1 MRSGPPL
8 SSHPNAANHA
18 PGQPLT
24 RLAEMFFS
32 ESETILGRIRDHLT
46 AWRTGRPS
54 AELLAAMRGE
64 FHALKNGAAA
74 AGFDDISAL
83 SHSVENLLAQSG
95 DVAAAGVAAAGV
107 DSDDAAA
114 DDTDSDDA
122 PADDVALLNLLEEVH
137 DGLVADLGF
146 VPAASREH
154 VQSLNSLVALLLSGE
169 GQTESAKP
177 PPPVVSVSTFNDG
190 LPQLRDIARAAAV
203 QGGRQVVVSLSGGDV
218 EVERR
223 VLESMMAPFE
233 HLIRGSVKHGIES
246 AEQRAASGKTAVG
259 RISIA
264 VAQRDAELV
273 IEYSDDGR
281 GLDGEKLAARAV
293 QTGMTYNAGEVG
305 EAHFLQIITQP
316 DTTETEN
323 SGGGLEGVCRA
334 VCEFGGL
341 LAVKSEKTKGIRF
354 QIQLPAA
361 PGGYRERMLLVAVGK
376 YRFAIPAY
384 TIERVMRIQKEEV
397 VTHAERMYV
406 SVGGRQIPIVNLA
419 EQLGEQAEPDTS
431 REQPT
436 ALLVLIRLGDR
447 IAAFEVDGF
456 HDVIPVILRPPGAQL
471 ASIRGVVGVGVLA
484 DSSMAV
490 VLDPGAFIERGLL
503 EHHGLT
509 RFPLSDF
516 GLGQGVVDGGEHPA
530 STPAEQVPAEQ
541 VPAAG
546 SVAES
551 AAKSAAEK
559 TMRVVVLETTPGPPA
574 PLPPLVIPAGRVAAI
589 VDAVELQPSGREH
602 QWICGEFHWRGFRV
616 PVINAAAAFGAAR
629 EIDGET
635 DGETVVEQTQPG
647 GYSVILWSLKGE
659 RADGFF
665 ALTSAGPPRAIE
677 IDARPAAAP
686 SATGEQP
693 DNVLGYVALDGRI
706 GIIPDLENLARGIFH
721 DR

>member
-1 MRSGPPL
+1 
-8 SSHPNAANHA
+8 
-18 PGQPLT
+18 
-24 RLAEMFFS
+24 MFFS

-95 DVAAAGVAAAGV
+95 DVVAADVAADDV
-107 DSDDAAA
+107 DSDDADSDDAA
-114 DDTDSDDA
+114 VDDTDSDDA

-169 GQTESAKP
+169 AQTESAKP

-203 QGGRQVVVSLSGGDV
+203 QGGRQVVVSLAGGDV

-246 AEQRAASGKTAVG
+246 AEQRAASGKTAIG

-316 DTTETEN
+316 DTTETAN

-341 LAVKSEKTKGIRF
+341 LAMKSEKTKGIHF

-419 EQLGEQAEPDTS
+419 EQLGEQAEPDMS

-509 RFPLSDF
+509 RFPLGDF

-530 STPAEQVPAEQ
+530 SAPAAQVTAEQVPAEQ
-541 VPAAG
+541 VPATGA
-546 SVAES
+546 
-551 AAKSAAEK
+551 AAEK

-616 PVINAAAAFGAAR
+616 PVINAAAAFGAAH
-629 EIDGET
+629 ETDSETDGET
-635 DGETVVEQTQPG
+635 GDESGGETVVEQTQPG

-686 SATGEQP
+686 SAAGEQP

>member
-1 MRSGPPL
+1 
-8 SSHPNAANHA
+8 
-18 PGQPLT
+18 
-24 RLAEMFFS
+24 MFFS

-54 AELLAAMRGE
+54 AELLAAMRNE

-95 DVAAAGVAAAGV
+95 DVVVADVAAADA
-107 DSDDAAA
+107 DSDDADSDDAPA
-114 DDTDSDDA
+114 DDADSDDA

-169 GQTESAKP
+169 AQTESAKP

-259 RISIA
+259 RISIS

-316 DTTETEN
+316 DTTETAN
-323 SGGGLEGVCRA
+323 SGGRLEGVCRA

-341 LAVKSEKTKGIRF
+341 LAMKSEKTKGIRF

-376 YRFAIPAY
+376 SRFAIPAY

-406 SVGGRQIPIVNLA
+406 SVGGRQIPIINLA
-419 EQLGEQAEPDTS
+419 EQLGEQAEPDMS

-509 RFPLSDF
+509 RFPLGDF

-530 STPAEQVPAEQ
+530 STPAAQVPAEQ
-541 VPAAG
+541 VPAT
-546 SVAES
+546 ES
-551 AAKSAAEK
+551 STEK
-559 TMRVVVLETTPGPPA
+559 TMRVVVLETSGPSA
-574 PLPPLVIPAGRVAAI
+574 PLAPLVIPAGRVAAI
-589 VDAVELQPSGREH
+589 IDAVELQPSGREH

-616 PVINAAAAFGAAR
+616 PVINAAAAFAAA
-629 EIDGET
+629 DET
-635 DGETVVEQTQPG
+635 DGETGDETGGETADETVGKTVIEQTQPG

-665 ALTSAGPPRAIE
+665 ALTSAGPPRAVE

>member
-1 MRSGPPL
+1 
-8 SSHPNAANHA
+8 
-18 PGQPLT
+18 
-24 RLAEMFFS
+24 MFFS
-32 ESETILGRIRDHLT
+32 ESETILGRIHDHLT

-95 DVAAAGVAAAGV
+95 DVVGADVAAADV
-107 DSDDAAA
+107 DSDDA
-114 DDTDSDDA
+114 DSDDA

-169 GQTESAKP
+169 AQTESAKP

-203 QGGRQVVVSLSGGDV
+203 QGGRQVVVSLAGGDV

-259 RISIA
+259 RISIS

-316 DTTETEN
+316 DTTETAN

-341 LAVKSEKTKGIRF
+341 LAMKSEKTKGIRF

-419 EQLGEQAEPDTS
+419 EQLGEQAEQAEPDMS

-509 RFPLSDF
+509 RFPLGDF

-530 STPAEQVPAEQ
+530 STPAAQVPAEQ
-541 VPAAG
+541 VPAAPA
-546 SVAES
+546 AE
-551 AAKSAAEK
+551 SAAEK
-559 TMRVVVLETTPGPPA
+559 TMRVVVLETTPGPPP
-574 PLPPLVIPAGRVAAI
+574 PLAPLVIPAGRVAAI

-629 EIDGET
+629 ETDSETGDETDGET
-635 DGETVVEQTQPG
+635 GNETVVEQTQPG

-659 RADGFF
+659 QADGFF

-693 DNVLGYVALDGRI
+693 NNVLGYVALDGGI

>member
-1 MRSGPPL
+1 
-8 SSHPNAANHA
+8 
-18 PGQPLT
+18 
-24 RLAEMFFS
+24 MFFS
-32 ESETILGRIRDHLT
+32 ESETILGRIHDHLT

-95 DVAAAGVAAAGV
+95 DVVAADVASADV
-107 DSDDAAA
+107 DSDDADSDDVPA

-169 GQTESAKP
+169 AQTESAKP

-259 RISIA
+259 RISIS

-316 DTTETEN
+316 DTTETAN

-341 LAVKSEKTKGIRF
+341 LAMKSEKTKGIRF

-419 EQLGEQAEPDTS
+419 EQLGEQAERAEPDTS

-509 RFPLSDF
+509 RFPLGDF

-629 EIDGET
+629 ETDSETGET
-635 DGETVVEQTQPG
+635 DDETGGETVVEQTQPG

-693 DNVLGYVALDGRI
+693 NNVLGYVALDGGI

>member
-1 MRSGPPL
+1 
-8 SSHPNAANHA
+8 
-18 PGQPLT
+18 
-24 RLAEMFFS
+24 MFFS

-95 DVAAAGVAAAGV
+95 DVVAADVAAADV
-107 DSDDAAA
+107 DSDDADSDDAA
-114 DDTDSDDA
+114 VDDTDSDDA

-169 GQTESAKP
+169 AQTESAKP

-259 RISIA
+259 RISIS

-316 DTTETEN
+316 DTTETAN

-341 LAVKSEKTKGIRF
+341 LAMKSEKTKGIRF

-419 EQLGEQAEPDTS
+419 EQLGEQAEPDKS

-509 RFPLSDF
+509 RFPLGDF

-530 STPAEQVPAEQ
+530 STPAEQVPA
-541 VPAAG
+541 
-546 SVAES
+546 AES
-551 AAKSAAEK
+551 AAQVPATGAAAEK
-559 TMRVVVLETTPGPPA
+559 TMRVVVLETTPGPPP

-616 PVINAAAAFGAAR
+616 PVINAAAAFGAAD
-629 EIDGET
+629 ETDSETGDET
-635 DGETVVEQTQPG
+635 DGETSVEQTQPG

-693 DNVLGYVALDGRI
+693 NNVLGYVALDGYT

>member
-1 MRSGPPL
+1 
-8 SSHPNAANHA
+8 
-18 PGQPLT
+18 
-24 RLAEMFFS
+24 MFFS
-32 ESETILGRIRDHLT
+32 ESETILGRIHDHLT

-95 DVAAAGVAAAGV
+95 DVVGADV
-107 DSDDAAA
+107 DSDDIDSDDVPA
-114 DDTDSDDA
+114 DDADSDDA

-169 GQTESAKP
+169 AQTESAKP

-203 QGGRQVVVSLSGGDV
+203 QGGRQVVVSLAGGDV

-246 AEQRAASGKTAVG
+246 AEQRAASGKMAVG

-316 DTTETEN
+316 DTTETAN

-341 LAVKSEKTKGIRF
+341 LAMKSEKTKGIRF

-397 VTHAERMYV
+397 VTHAERMHV

-419 EQLGEQAEPDTS
+419 EQLGEQAEPDMS
-431 REQPT
+431 RET

-509 RFPLSDF
+509 RFPLGDF

-530 STPAEQVPAEQ
+530 STPAAQVAVEQVPATG
-541 VPAAG
+541 AAT
-546 SVAES
+546 E
-551 AAKSAAEK
+551 SAAEK

-616 PVINAAAAFGAAR
+616 PVINAAAAFAAAD
-629 EIDGET
+629 ETGSETDGET
-635 DGETVVEQTQPG
+635 GDESGDETVVEQTQPG

-686 SATGEQP
+686 SATGKQP
-693 DNVLGYVALDGRI
+693 DNVLGYVALDGYT
-706 GIIPDLENLARGIFH
+706 GIIPDLEKLARGIFH

>member
-1 MRSGPPL
+1 
-8 SSHPNAANHA
+8 
-18 PGQPLT
+18 
-24 RLAEMFFS
+24 MFFS

-95 DVAAAGVAAAGV
+95 DVVGADVAADDM
-107 DSDDAAA
+107 DSDDVPA
-114 DDTDSDDA
+114 DDADSDDA

-169 GQTESAKP
+169 GAQTESAK

-223 VLESMMAPFE
+223 VLESMMVPFE

-259 RISIA
+259 RISIS

-316 DTTETEN
+316 DTTETAN

-341 LAVKSEKTKGIRF
+341 LAMKSEKTKGIRF

-361 PGGYRERMLLVAVGK
+361 PGGYRERMLLVAVGQ

-419 EQLGEQAEPDTS
+419 EQLGERAESDMS

-447 IAAFEVDGF
+447 VAAFEVDGF

-509 RFPLSDF
+509 RFPLGDF

-530 STPAEQVPAEQ
+530 SAPAAQVPAEQ
-541 VPAAG
+541 VPATGA
-546 SVAES
+546 ATES
-551 AAKSAAEK
+551 SAEK
-559 TMRVVVLETTPGPPA
+559 TMRVVVLETTPGPPP

-616 PVINAAAAFGAAR
+616 PVINAAAAFAAAD
-629 EIDGET
+629 ETNGETADET
-635 DGETVVEQTQPG
+635 DGETGDETADETVGETADETGDQTSNEQTQPG

-665 ALTSAGPPRAIE
+665 ALTSAGPPRAVE

-686 SATGEQP
+686 SAAGEQP

>member
-1 MRSGPPL
+1 
-8 SSHPNAANHA
+8 
-18 PGQPLT
+18 
-24 RLAEMFFS
+24 MFFS

-54 AELLAAMRGE
+54 AELLAAMRNE

-95 DVAAAGVAAAGV
+95 DVVVADVAAADA
-107 DSDDAAA
+107 DSDDADSDDAPA
-114 DDTDSDDA
+114 DDADSDDA

-169 GQTESAKP
+169 AQTESAKP

-259 RISIA
+259 RISIS

-316 DTTETEN
+316 DTTETAN

-354 QIQLPAA
+354 QIQLPAT

-419 EQLGEQAEPDTS
+419 EQLGEQAEPDMS

-509 RFPLSDF
+509 RFPLGDF
-516 GLGQGVVDGGEHPA
+516 GLGQGVVDGGEHLA
-530 STPAEQVPAEQ
+530 SAPAEQVPAEQ
-541 VPAAG
+541 VSAT
-546 SVAES
+546 ES
-551 AAKSAAEK
+551 SAEK
-559 TMRVVVLETTPGPPA
+559 TMRVVVLEPPGPSA
-574 PLPPLVIPAGRVAAI
+574 PLVIPAGRVAAI
-589 VDAVELQPSGREH
+589 IDAVELQPSGREH

-616 PVINAAAAFGAAR
+616 PVINAAAAFAAA
-629 EIDGET
+629 D
-635 DGETVVEQTQPG
+635 ETVSETVIEQTQPG

-665 ALTSAGPPRAIE
+665 ALTSAGPPRAVE

-686 SATGEQP
+686 SAAGEQP
-693 DNVLGYVALDGRI
+693 DNVLGYVALDDRI

-721 DR
+721 DH

>member
-1 MRSGPPL
+1 
-8 SSHPNAANHA
+8 
-18 PGQPLT
+18 
-24 RLAEMFFS
+24 MFFS
-32 ESETILGRIRDHLT
+32 ESETILGRIHDHLT

-95 DVAAAGVAAAGV
+95 DVVAADVAAADV
-107 DSDDAAA
+107 DSDDADSDDVPV

-169 GQTESAKP
+169 AQTESAKP

-259 RISIA
+259 RISIS

-316 DTTETEN
+316 DTTETAN

-341 LAVKSEKTKGIRF
+341 LAMKSEKTKGIRF

-419 EQLGEQAEPDTS
+419 EQLGEQAEPDKS

-530 STPAEQVPAEQ
+530 STPVAQVAAEQVPAESDAQ
-541 VPAAG
+541 VPATGA
-546 SVAES
+546 
-551 AAKSAAEK
+551 AAEK
-559 TMRVVVLETTPGPPA
+559 TMRVVVLETTPGPSP
-574 PLPPLVIPAGRVAAI
+574 PLAPLVIPAGRVAAI

-629 EIDGET
+629 ETDGET
-635 DGETVVEQTQPG
+635 GDETVVEQAQPG

-693 DNVLGYVALDGRI
+693 NNVLGYVALDGGI

>member
-1 MRSGPPL
+1 
-8 SSHPNAANHA
+8 
-18 PGQPLT
+18 
-24 RLAEMFFS
+24 MFFS

-54 AELLAAMRGE
+54 AELLAAMRNE

-95 DVAAAGVAAAGV
+95 DVVVADVAAADA
-107 DSDDAAA
+107 DSDDADSDDAPA
-114 DDTDSDDA
+114 DDADSDDA

-169 GQTESAKP
+169 AQTESAKP

-259 RISIA
+259 RISIS

-316 DTTETEN
+316 DTTETAN
-323 SGGGLEGVCRA
+323 SGGRLEGVCRA

-341 LAVKSEKTKGIRF
+341 LAMKSEKTKGIRF

-376 YRFAIPAY
+376 SRFAIPAY

-406 SVGGRQIPIVNLA
+406 SVGGRQIPIINLA
-419 EQLGEQAEPDTS
+419 EQLGEQAEPDMS

-509 RFPLSDF
+509 RFPLGDF

-530 STPAEQVPAEQ
+530 STPAAQVPAEQ
-541 VPAAG
+541 VPAAPA
-546 SVAES
+546 AE
-551 AAKSAAEK
+551 SAAEK
-559 TMRVVVLETTPGPPA
+559 TMRVVVLETTPA
-574 PLPPLVIPAGRVAAI
+574 PLAPLVIPAGRVAAI

-616 PVINAAAAFGAAR
+616 PVINAAAAFGAAH
-629 EIDGET
+629 ETDGETDGESGGET
-635 DGETVVEQTQPG
+635 DGETVVEQAQPG

-693 DNVLGYVALDGRI
+693 NNVLGYVALDGRI